1 MVEEDSYCPQVF
13 GLDCMVE
20 LSLGMKQVG
29 ILPWEF
35 SVWITWL
42 RKTYCPQV
50 FGLDCMVELSLG
62 MKQVGILPME
72 FSVWITWLRKTAIVL
87 RFSACIAWLN

>member
-42 RKTYCPQV
+42 AQFRKAENLRTSCLPQPCPDSEN
-50 FGLDCMVELSLG
+50 FPRPGLHG
-62 MKQVGILPME
+62 
-72 FSVWITWLRKTAIVL
+72 
-87 RFSACIAWLN
+87 

>member
-29 ILPWEF
+29 ILPREF
-35 SVWITWL
+35 SVWITH
-42 RKTYCPQV
+42 
-50 FGLDCMVELSLG
+50 G
-62 MKQVGILPME
+62 
-72 FSVWITWLRKTAIVL
+72 IVL
-87 RFSACIAWLN
+87 RFSV

>member
-13 GLDCMVE
+13 NLDCMVE

-42 RKTYCPQV
+42 RKTAIV
-50 FGLDCMVELSLG
+50 LNLDCMVELSLG
-62 MKQVGILPME
+62 MKQVGILPWE

-87 RFSACIAWLN
+87 RFSAWIAWLN

>member
-29 ILPWEF
+29 ILP
-35 SVWITWL
+35 
-42 RKTYCPQV
+42 R
-50 FGLDCMVELSLG
+50 
-62 MKQVGILPME
+62 E

-87 RFSACIAWLN
+87 RFSAWIAWLN

>member
-29 ILPWEF
+29 ILPNQF
-35 SVWITWL
+35 SSLDSLVEEDS
-42 RKTYCPQV
+42 YCPQA

-62 MKQVGILPME
+62 MKQVGILPGSC
-72 FSVWITWLRKTAIVL
+72 FIPRLSSTWIAG
-87 RFSACIAWLN
+87 

>member
-29 ILPWEF
+29 ILPMGVF
-35 SVWITWL
+35 SLDSMVEEDS
-42 RKTYCPQV
+42 YCPQV
-50 FGLDCMVELSLG
+50 FGLDCMVEKPEDEAGWYSPLGSRLKTPMVEEDQLLSSGFRSGLHG
-62 MKQVGILPME
+62 
-72 FSVWITWLRKTAIVL
+72 
-87 RFSACIAWLN
+87 